1 MLDEI
6 NLCFEKLERME
17 KVLLAKA
24 NKKAELKKLEGEG
37 EGEGEK
43 KE

>member
-17 KVLLAKA
+17 KVLMEKA
-24 NKKAELKKLEGEG
+24 RKKAELKNLEEEGKGEQ
-37 EGEGEK
+37 K
-43 KE
+43 